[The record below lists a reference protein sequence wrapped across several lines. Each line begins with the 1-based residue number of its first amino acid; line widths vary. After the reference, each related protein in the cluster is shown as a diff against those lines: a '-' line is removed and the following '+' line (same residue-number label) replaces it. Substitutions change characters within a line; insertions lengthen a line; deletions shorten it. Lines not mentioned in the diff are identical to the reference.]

1 MIVQSAKTMSE
12 AHVDE
17 VVGSAGANSPGTPGL
32 WTKASG
38 FKEACFGRNA
48 RRDHPPAEP
57 LCALGVL
64 CGKKSVLTCA
74 HRRSIRVNLCLPKG
88 YSWLIMVYGS
98 TLVKNSLQ
106 IDLFMQNKPNFGKA
120 HNELN
125 SIPEKGLRKL
135 FTPSDNEKRTQNEPK
150 TNPIFRP
157 KTAVLS
163 Q

>member
-1 MIVQSAKTMSE
+1 MVVQSANTMSE

-57 LCALGVL
+57 RSLPSSACYLGFSTEGALGVL

-74 HRRSIRVNLCLPKG
+74 HRRGIRVNLCLPKG
-88 YSWLIMVYGS
+88 YSCLNLFCVCLLYTSDAADDSLRRISSLEFRISPGS
-98 TLVKNSLQ
+98 GSL
-106 IDLFMQNKPNFGKA
+106 
-120 HNELN
+120 
-125 SIPEKGLRKL
+125 
-135 FTPSDNEKRTQNEPK
+135 
-150 TNPIFRP
+150 
-157 KTAVLS
+157 
-163 Q
+163 